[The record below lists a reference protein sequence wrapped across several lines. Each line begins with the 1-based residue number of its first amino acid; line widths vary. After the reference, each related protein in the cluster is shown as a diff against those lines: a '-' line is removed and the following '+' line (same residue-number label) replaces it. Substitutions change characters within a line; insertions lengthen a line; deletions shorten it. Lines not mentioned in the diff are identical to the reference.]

1 MDEKLKHYSKLAIDF
16 IIRLQDVRFTGMVLF
31 VVVVILISW
40 SGVKAIE
47 TNYKLQRQI
56 SVLQQQNDVQKLRN
70 TNLKLENE
78 YFKTDQYMEL
88 SARQHFGL
96 AAPGEKVLIVPK
108 EVALRNT
115 ADLPAEFNETKEVQT
130 TKQSRVEQN
139 YQAWLNFFLHRPSV
153 N

>member
-1 MDEKLKHYSKLAIDF
+1 MDEKLKHYTKLATDF

-47 TNYKLQRQI
+47 TNYRLQRQI

-70 TNLKLENE
+70 TNLKLQNE
-78 YFKTDQYMEL
+78 YYRTDQYMEL

-108 EVALRNT
+108 DVALRNT
-115 ADLPAEFNETKEVQT
+115 ANLPSEVNETKIVQI
-130 TKQSRVEQN
+130 TKQSRIEQN
-139 YQAWLNFFLHRPSV
+139 YQDWLNFFLHRQTV